1 MPQRP
6 NRCLVPHCLHLFEHH
21 CHVQVDSPGG
31 NMIAEEWITPDQLTP
46 SSPAASRPTARTTR
60 SSRRSSAATVTT
72 IRPSTAARRGSAR
85 RPVEVG
91 VGITTGPALLPR
103 PLALVLVAPPARL
116 VRVGMWA
123 LGAGVCQ
130 VPEGVGGL
138 LGWRLCWVEWLGSWL
153 WRCEG
158 GGNLRDGHIS
168 IP

>member
-1 MPQRP
+1 MPQRS

-21 CHVQVDSPGG
+21 CHVQVDSPGC
-31 NMIAEEWITPDQLTP
+31 NMIAKEWITPDQLTP
-46 SSPAASRPTARTTR
+46 CFPVASRPTARTTR
-60 SSRRSSAATVTT
+60 SSSRSSAATVTT

-103 PLALVLVAPPARL
+103 PLVLVLVAPPARL

-123 LGAGVCQ
+123 LGAGVWQ

-158 GGNLRDGHIS
+158 GGNGTVTF
-168 IP
+168 